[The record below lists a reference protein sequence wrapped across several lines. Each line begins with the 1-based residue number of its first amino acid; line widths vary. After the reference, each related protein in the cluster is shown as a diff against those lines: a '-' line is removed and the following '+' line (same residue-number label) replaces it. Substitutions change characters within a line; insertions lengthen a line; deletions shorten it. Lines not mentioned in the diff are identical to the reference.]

1 VRVGLV
7 IYGSLDTL
15 SGGYLYD
22 RMLVD
27 HLRRNGDRIEIVS
40 RPRRSYLLSLGD
52 NLSGLLQRRMERA
65 GWDVLLQDELNHPSL
80 FRFNRQLRK
89 KAAYP
94 VISIV
99 HHLRS
104 CELRPSWRNRLY
116 QHVEKRYLDSVDG
129 FILNSHTTRREVEKL
144 VGAGKPHIVAYPGRD
159 HLDSSITRE
168 QVTKRAESPG
178 PLRIIFLGNLIPR
191 KGLLCLL
198 EALCRL
204 PRESWQL
211 EIVGSTDA
219 DRVYTRTIRRQIVK
233 RDLGQQVRI
242 SGHLPN
248 SQLTDRLAR
257 SQLLAVP
264 SSYEGFGL
272 AYLEAMG
279 FGLPVI
285 ASAVGAVTEVVSHQ
299 RNGFLVDFGDV
310 GALAQSINKLIQ
322 DRRLLLEMSLN
333 ALERHSDFPTWEQ
346 ITSEIRRFLHALS
359 HTRRIGRGH

>member
-1 VRVGLV
+1 MRVGLV

-27 HLRRNGDRIEIVS
+27 RLRRSGDQVEMVS
-40 RPRRSYLLSLGD
+40 LPRRSYFRSLED
-52 NLSGLLQRRMERA
+52 NLSGWLRQRLEQA
-65 GWDVLLQDELNHPSL
+65 QWDILLQDELNHPSL
-80 FRFNRQLRK
+80 FRLNRQLRK
-89 KAAYP
+89 MVAYP

-104 CELRPSWRNRLY
+104 CELRPTWQNRLY
-116 QHVEKRYLDSVDG
+116 RHVEKRYLDSVDG
-129 FILNSHTTRREVEKL
+129 FIFNSHTTRREVERL
-144 VGAGKPHIVAYPGRD
+144 AGGGKPHVVAYPGRD

-168 QVTKRAESPG
+168 QVAKRAESPG

-191 KGLLCLL
+191 KGLGILL
-198 EALCRL
+198 EALSRL

-219 DRVYTRTIRRQIVK
+219 DRAYTRAIRRQIAR
-233 RDLGQQVRI
+233 RDLKQQVRI
-242 SGHLPN
+242 FGLLTD
-248 SQLTDRLAR
+248 SQLADRLAK

-285 ASAVGAVTEVVSHQ
+285 ASTAGAAPEVVSHQ
-299 RNGFLVDFGDV
+299 RNGFLVDFGDI
-310 GALAQSINKLIQ
+310 GALAQSIDKLVQ
-322 DRRLLLEMSLN
+322 DRSLLLEMSLRV
-333 ALERHSDFPTWEQ
+333 LERYRDFPNWEQ
-346 ITSEIRRFLHALS
+346 TTSEVRRFLHALPR
-359 HTRRIGRGH
+359 TRRIGRGH